1 MLAMTK
7 LRIIIYLGIFL
18 FWCFDVVAQVSEVT
32 YVYNAEELDKAIR
45 LYDTKLISLSE
56 RKISD
61 VIKKIPENPAN
72 DKALMYETKLDLV
85 RGNFVIAE
93 TKLQD
98 FVSHR
103 SNSPFIPIAYFRNG
117 MLLFRQGKFETS
129 AYYLDKAYSS
139 AVENY
144 NTRHSTEEHRPD
156 DEYYTMA
163 HHSLYWK
170 GIAESQIG
178 KRDDAILTL
187 QQCASVYPEGQ
198 LSDDAIFAYGQL
210 YEQEGESEKAIAAFK
225 RVRIEYPRTNVYVA
239 SLIREANN
247 YLLLRKYPDALL
259 VLERAN
265 FATQSILEQDSVGKS
280 FEKQTNFDNPQ
291 EAILYLRGEA
301 SNLAGNYDQA
311 LMYFETFLNTFF
323 GSALEHKSKLGAGWA
338 LLNLGQYD
346 KAMAYFDDIIKTTED
361 TQLQVK
367 YNAQLYRAVT
377 LVKSGDIEKAKTEL
391 DALSLS
397 TSFPFKGAV
406 MLELGQIYY
415 KEANYEKAKEV
426 LERAEK
432 FALSEVTL
440 VRINLLLGA
449 TYMELANWGAATS
462 TYDKAIKAI
471 DSADYVLMP
480 KKDWYLS
487 EARFRRGVSLVMG
500 ARSGEAIASLSAYIA
515 NAKKDDPRNEEALF
529 WLAEA
534 NYSSGLLNNAAISY
548 EKLLKDYPYHSRK
561 EDILY
566 SLGWSYFRM
575 KNFRKSGQVFEQLLE
590 EFPKSKYAVEVLVR
604 QADGYHMIKSYSKA
618 AEYYKRAAD
627 RAPKTPEGRYAS
639 FQRADALYRLGSYE
653 QSLSALQEFV
663 RVYGNSSLAPNA
675 MYLIGWIKFQ
685 QRKYEEAVAN
695 FNFLIE
701 RYPNSGY
708 VPRAYYAIADCYYN
722 KGDFEQAMSAYKTV
736 VNKFPSSSLA
746 PEAMRSIQQCLIL
759 LGREDEAISVIN
771 DYVEKNQDSPFTRSF
786 RSDGARI
793 LFDSKKYDKAIDEYE
808 KIIKADP
815 NNVENAE
822 MLYWIGKSYISLGK
836 KDEAEKA
843 FVKVQ
848 NKYPNSDYASLSLM
862 ENALMQKGS
871 ANAKKA
877 DSLFKS
883 LIELYPNKNTA
894 PRAVFERALMN
905 FTMGDTAFGL
915 KMYDYAV
922 RNYPG
927 DEYSDESAYRLAN
940 YYKRLDSNAK
950 SREYFILL
958 ANNTKSDAFA
968 AESYYRIGELWKKDK
983 QLDSAEAAYMQV
995 KNNYSGYEDWFS
1007 LSLLNLGEIYEQ
1019 TEKYLKAKEIY
1030 SALLELRPSDDYG
1043 KTAKARIERVN
1054 KALEKND

>member
-1 MLAMTK
+1 MIK
-7 LRIIIYLGIFL
+7 SKIIIYLGLFL
-18 FWCFDVVAQVSEVT
+18 FGCFSAFSQVTET
-32 YVYNAEELDKAIR
+32 AYIYNAEELDKAIR

-61 VIKKIPENPAN
+61 VVKKIPENPAN
-72 DKALMYETKLDLV
+72 DKALMFETELDLI

-93 TKLQD
+93 TKLKD
-98 FVSHR
+98 FIDHR
-103 SNSPFIPIAYFRNG
+103 GNSPFIPIAYFRIG
-117 MLLFRQGKFETS
+117 MLHFRQEKFETS

-139 AVENY
+139 AMENY
-144 NTRHSTEEHRPD
+144 NIRHNKEEHRPD
-156 DEYYTMA
+156 GEYYTMA

-170 GIAESQIG
+170 GIAESQIN
-178 KRDDAILTL
+178 KRDDAIATL
-187 QQCASVYPEGQ
+187 QQCATTYPEGEF
-198 LSDDAIFAYGQL
+198 SDDAIFAYGQL

-225 RVRIEYPRTNVYVA
+225 KVRIEYPHTNVYVA

-265 FATQSILEQDSVGKS
+265 FATESILKQDSVGKQY
-280 FEKQTNFDNPQ
+280 EAQTNFDNPQ

-323 GSALEHKSKLGAGWA
+323 GSPLEYKSKLGAGWA
-338 LLNLGQYD
+338 LLNLRRYEE
-346 KAMAYFDDIIKTTED
+346 ALTYFDDIIKSTED

-377 LVKSGDIEKAKTEL
+377 LIKSGDIEKAKTEL

-415 KEANYEKAKEV
+415 KEKNYEKAKEV

-432 FALSEVTL
+432 FAISEMTL
-440 VRINLLLGA
+440 TRINLLLGA
-449 TYMELANWGAATS
+449 TYMELSKWSAS
-462 TYDKAIKAI
+462 TITFDKAIKSI
-471 DSADYVLMP
+471 EKADYILMP
-480 KKDWYLS
+480 KKDWYMS
-487 EARFRRGVSLVMG
+487 EARFRKGVSLVMDG
-500 ARSGEAIASLSAYIA
+500 RSGEAITSLSAYVA

-534 NYSSGLLNNAAISY
+534 NYNSGLLNNAAISY
-548 EKLLKDYPYHSRK
+548 EKLLKDYPYHPRK

-575 KNFRKSGQVFEQLLE
+575 KNFRKSSKVFEQLLE

-604 QADGYHMIKSYSKA
+604 QADGYHMIKSYAKA

-627 RAPKTPEGRYAS
+627 RAPQTPEGRYAS
-639 FQRADALYRLGSYE
+639 FQRADALYRLGNYE
-653 QSLSALQEFV
+653 QSLNALQDFV

-675 MYLIGWIKFQ
+675 MYLVGWIKFQ
-685 QRKYEEAVAN
+685 QRKYDEAVAN
-695 FNFLIE
+695 FQFLIA

-708 VPRAYYAIADCYYN
+708 IPRTYYAVADCYYN
-722 KGDFEQAMSAYKTV
+722 KGDFEQAMGAYKTV
-736 VNKFPSSSLA
+736 VNKFPTSSLA
-746 PEAMRSIQQCLIL
+746 PEAMRSVQQCLIL

-815 NNVENAE
+815 NNKENAE

-836 KDEAEKA
+836 KDEAEKT
-843 FVKVQ
+843 FIKVQ
-848 NKYPNSDYASLSLM
+848 KKYPESDYANQSLM
-862 ENALMQKGS
+862 ENAIMQKES

-877 DSLFKS
+877 DSLFAS
-883 LIELYPNKNTA
+883 LVELYPNRSTA

-905 FTMGDTAFGL
+905 FTLGDTAFGL

-922 RNYPG
+922 RTYPG
-927 DEYSDESAYRLAN
+927 DEYSDEAAYRLAN
-940 YYKRLDSNAK
+940 YYKRLDSNTK
-950 SREYFILL
+950 SREYFLLL
-958 ANNTKSDAFA
+958 ANNTKSNAFA

-1007 LSLLNLGEIYEQ
+1007 LSLVNLGEIYEQ
-1019 TEKYLKAKEIY
+1019 TNRYLKAKEIY
-1030 SALLELRPSDDYG
+1030 SALLELRPDDNYG
-1043 KTAKARIERVN
+1043 KTAKARLKRVN
-1054 KALEKND
+1054 KALEKDE